1 MSEQATDDRWSRWSA
16 ELYHSWERGM
26 TAWWDRVLDAPE
38 VLDALNETLSGQVR
52 TRSAARAAGQRWMER
67 MNLPTRDD
75 LTRLARI
82 ATLLEEKLLSM
93 EDQLLAMRD
102 HLGTVEKEAVRA
114 RIEAAET
121 RLALT
126 ERLVALEARLAARE
140 AGDAR

>member
-1 MSEQATDDRWSRWSA
+1 MSGAQGGDRASRWSN
-16 ELYHSWERGM
+16 ELYQSWERGM

-38 VLDALNETLSGQVR
+38 VLDALQETLAGQVKSR
-52 TRSAARAAGQRWMER
+52 GAARAAGQRWMER

-75 LTRLARI
+75 LTRLTRV
-82 ATLLEEKLLSM
+82 ATLLEERLLSM

-102 HLGTVEKEAVRA
+102 HLAAVEKESVRA

-126 ERLVALEARLAARE
+126 ERLIELETRLAAKGG
-140 AGDAR
+140 AGE